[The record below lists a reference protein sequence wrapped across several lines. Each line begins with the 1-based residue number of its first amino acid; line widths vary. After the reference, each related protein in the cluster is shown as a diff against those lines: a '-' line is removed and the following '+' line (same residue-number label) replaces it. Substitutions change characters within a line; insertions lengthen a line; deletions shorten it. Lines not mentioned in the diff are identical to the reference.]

1 MLIIESINHIM
12 CIAVYS
18 YGCVFDCI
26 FFDSVNYYNYGSK
39 HEHTHT
45 HSICET
51 FGAVTGPVKTH
62 KDHRTSRTND
72 SRTPPPSITTTSTAY
87 TDREHELHEI
97 PTARD
102 SAITINKQ
110 LNLNRSDGISIST
123 FADWCTHCDSY
134 DSLSLSNVPS
144 DSRERYSIWQ
154 IDVCDVCAFDRLPV
168 KAKPYDMSQPDS
180 LSLPQSL
187 LSLTLVKEFIHTI
200 ISGRAQNPLTHT
212 NNVTHAYFHRFLK
225 FDSGMKSTQTLTD
238 SQKHTHSL
246 VKCRIEITAV
256 HSCDCQPFINTEIRP
271 DAANHFDWILC
282 VCVSL
287 ASRWFV
293 CFVFHCHL
301 DYS

>member
-51 FGAVTGPVKTH
+51 FGAVTGPMKTH

-110 LNLNRSDGISIST
+110 LNLNRSNGISIST
-123 FADWCTHCDSY
+123 FAD
-134 DSLSLSNVPS
+134 
-144 DSRERYSIWQ
+144 
-154 IDVCDVCAFDRLPV
+154 
-168 KAKPYDMSQPDS
+168 
-180 LSLPQSL
+180 
-187 LSLTLVKEFIHTI
+187 
-200 ISGRAQNPLTHT
+200 
-212 NNVTHAYFHRFLK
+212 
-225 FDSGMKSTQTLTD
+225 
-238 SQKHTHSL
+238 
-246 VKCRIEITAV
+246 
-256 HSCDCQPFINTEIRP
+256 
-271 DAANHFDWILC
+271 
-282 VCVSL
+282 
-287 ASRWFV
+287 
-293 CFVFHCHL
+293 
-301 DYS
+301 